1 MLSFSNPQH
10 YFFITTLNSTEAF
23 EPEGMEELLDDV
35 VTRLFED
42 ARVAYGRTSA
52 RGEKYSIEETYREYI
67 HWFDMP
73 WEG

>member
-1 MLSFSNPQH
+1 MD
-10 YFFITTLNSTEAF
+10 AF
-23 EPEGMEELLDDV
+23 ESEEMQELLDDV

-42 ARVAYGRTSA
+42 AGVAYRRTSA
-52 RGEKYSIEETYREYI
+52 RGEQYSIIEEAYREYI